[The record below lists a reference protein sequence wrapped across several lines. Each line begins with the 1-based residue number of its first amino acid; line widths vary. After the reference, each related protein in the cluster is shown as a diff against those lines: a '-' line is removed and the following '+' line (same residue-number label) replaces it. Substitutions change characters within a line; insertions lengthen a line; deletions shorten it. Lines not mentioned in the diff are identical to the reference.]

1 MATTVSAVTA
11 APEGATPAHKP
22 WRTGLGRERILQV
35 SFLVPA
41 ALYIAVFFG
50 YPIVQ
55 NLLMGFQRYT
65 TATFY
70 TGEAPW
76 VGLDNYMNVF
86 SSPTFGRTLLNT
98 AVFTVCSI
106 AGQFIVGL
114 LIALFFHRS
123 FALGGILRSLLLLPW
138 LVPVIVSG
146 AVWKWM
152 LDQDSGVVNQFLSAV
167 AFTNVNPGWL
177 TDTTLAL
184 ASVIVVNIW
193 LGIPFNVTLL
203 YSGLKEVP
211 QELYEAAALDGATG
225 FKAFWH
231 ITRPMLKPV
240 ITVALV
246 LGVVYTLKVVD
257 IILGLTG
264 GGPANSTQTL
274 STESYALSFQQF
286 DFGQGAAVGNVLI
299 LISLIFAIFY
309 LRANRRALDD

>member
-1 MATTVSAVTA
+1 
-11 APEGATPAHKP
+11 
-22 WRTGLGRERILQV
+22 
-35 SFLVPA
+35 
-41 ALYIAVFFG
+41 
-50 YPIVQ
+50 
-55 NLLMGFQRYT
+55 
-65 TATFY
+65 
-70 TGEAPW
+70 
-76 VGLDNYMNVF
+76 
-86 SSPTFGRTLLNT
+86 
-98 AVFTVCSI
+98 
-106 AGQFIVGL
+106 
-114 LIALFFHRS
+114 
-123 FALGGILRSLLLLPW
+123 
-138 LVPVIVSG
+138 
-146 AVWKWM
+146 M

-167 AFTNVNPGWL
+167 SFTNVNPGWL